1 MAYQNV
7 VTPRFYIDDISYI
20 KSHGI
25 FELQQGSDVFDSN
38 PSNIYSFTLSSSQS
52 LFRRFKR
59 YNISDDA
66 RPNYFAILGHNLASQ
81 KMGVRHSYYNTLTG
95 GWNGGHTQSNIVN
108 GSGGQMDLNS
118 DGNGHGTFLQPDY
131 DGFSI
136 VGMTNSSDDG
146 NYLYSGFNFEQDF
159 HYESEKTLKF
169 GAIIYG
175 RYYDMPNAPNLSL
188 TMSRDYGG
196 TKEFTTYNGS
206 SMSNTMWSKPPKW
219 GDRGAWELGDSNPK
233 LSRSGRRVWDL
244 SFSYLQDSDVFGSNQ
259 SLSNL
264 HPSAEDYRPIYNS
277 TGYEDSDI
285 HFTESGLSHLG
296 FNYNILTDDSFFS
309 QVWHKT
315 LGGTLPFIFQP
326 DSSNNNPDQFCIAR
340 FKNNSLK
347 ATQSSFN
354 VYDIS
359 LSIEEVW

>member
-7 VTPRFYIDDISYI
+7 GTPKFYIDYLNYSRAIDVGGIVTGTGDFPDNLNSLIGLNPTQIIRATTTGDTPGSIDFELYDGVENVFDGE
-20 KSHGI
+20 KVWCGI
-25 FELQQGSDVFDSN
+25 FGHNFGDSEDCWWAVGAGLEAGNWGWFHGLN
-38 PSNIYSFTLSSSQS
+38 PIVNTRTAFRTGTDYNGWS
-52 LFRRFKR
+52 LFNCNAILTGKVRLSF
-59 YNISDDA
+59 YNSFSVDWDVKLGG
-66 RPNYFAILGHNLASQ
+66 FAIG
-81 KMGVRHSYYNTLTG
+81 KEYT
-95 GWNGGHTQSNIVN
+95 
-108 GSGGQMDLNS
+108 
-118 DGNGHGTFLQPDY
+118 
-131 DGFSI
+131 
-136 VGMTNSSDDG
+136 
-146 NYLYSGFNFEQDF
+146 
-159 HYESEKTLKF
+159 
-169 GAIIYG
+169 
-175 RYYDMPNAPNLSL
+175 MPNAPNLSL
-188 TMSRDYGG
+188 TMSREYGG
-196 TKEFTTYNGS
+196 TKEFTTHNGS

-219 GDRGAWELGDSNPK
+219 GSLGAWELGDGNPK
-233 LSRSGRRVWDL
+233 LSRSGRRSWDL
-244 SFSYLQDSDVFGSNQ
+244 KFSYMADSDVFGSNQ

-340 FKNNSLK
+340 FKDNSLK
-347 ATQSSFN
+347 ATQSAFN